1 MLHHAVVRWFTFST
15 APFFLFT
22 FSLAAQA
29 PAPTQ
34 PSGPAPI
41 TMEEEHHHH
50 LVLENAYIR
59 AFYVEIAAH
68 ESTLYHRHDL
78 PYVSFPPPPLADE
91 PQPSVSATARPAP
104 AGPRVGYAAAG
115 FSHAVN
121 NSSDV
126 DLRNIAIEL
135 VRPQG
140 TVRNRCAE
148 AVRGQPLNDC
158 DKQPPSDSSAPSHY
172 SLFETDEILVE
183 NWDIGPGLTIKPA
196 DARLSTLV
204 GGMSGIVEVT
214 AGGDSR
220 AVPQAGLVWLLAG
233 SEATFKAG
241 PMGGHFAMIEFKDS
255 SPPRTSP

>member
-1 MLHHAVVRWFTFST
+1 MLHHAVVRRFTFSS

-29 PAPTQ
+29 PAPAQ

-50 LVLENAYIR
+50 LVLENAYVK
-59 AFYVEIAAH
+59 AFYVEIPAH

-78 PYVSFPPPPLADE
+78 PYVSFPPPPLPDA
-91 PQPSVSATARPAP
+91 PQPSVAANVRPVP
-104 AGPRVGYAAAG
+104 PGPRVGYAAAG

-126 DLRNIAIEL
+126 ALRNVAIEL

-158 DKQPPSDSSAPSHY
+158 DKQPSSDPSIPSHY

-183 NWDIGPGLTIKPA
+183 YWDIGPGLTIKPA
-196 DARLSTLV
+196 DAHLSTLV

-233 SEATFKAG
+233 SEATLKAG
-241 PMGGHFAMIEFKDS
+241 PTGGQFVTIQFKDS
-255 SPPRTSP
+255 ARPLSQ